1 MPSAKELGLVEGST
15 FPTKLEI
22 GMQLEVSQLPEFK
35 PKSADFEFDSV
46 VITTKEGRQYYT
58 TSGSI
63 IGSLKSENPKSTGA
77 ILRQAVIEHKN
88 SLTCYI
94 NEYTADTGRK
104 GLSIGLFPS
113 RKD

>member
-1 MPSAKELGLVEGST
+1 MPSAKELGIVEGST

-35 PKSADFEFDSV
+35 PKSEDFEWDSV
-46 VITTKEGRQYYT
+46 VLTTDGGSKYYT

-63 IGSLKSENPKSTGA
+63 IGSLKSENPKSVGA
-77 ILRQAVIEHKN
+77 VLRKAINEHKN

-94 NEYTADTGRK
+94 SEYTATTGRK
-104 GLSIGLFPS
+104 GLSIGLFP
-113 RKD
+113 KK

>member
-1 MPSAKELGLVEGST
+1 
-15 FPTKLEI
+15 
-22 GMQLEVSQLPEFK
+22 MQLEVSQLPEFK
-35 PKSADFEFDSV
+35 PKSEDFEFDSV
-46 VITTKEGRQYYT
+46 VLTTKEGTQYYT

-77 ILRQAVIEHKN
+77 VLRKAINEHNN

-94 NEYTADTGRK
+94 NEYTANTGRK

-113 RKD
+113 KKN